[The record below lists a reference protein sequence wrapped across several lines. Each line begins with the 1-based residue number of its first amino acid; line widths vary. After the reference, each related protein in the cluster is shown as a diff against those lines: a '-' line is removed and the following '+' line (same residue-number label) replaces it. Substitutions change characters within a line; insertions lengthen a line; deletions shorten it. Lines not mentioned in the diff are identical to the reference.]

1 MGSYPA
7 VEYRADYPGDCR
19 GDDER
24 GVGAPLF
31 RSEGAGCKLNFSEN
45 LMSNLVKSKTDVLS
59 VIQQNRKSIKTL
71 GVKKLGLFG
80 SFVREEH
87 NKNSDIDLMV
97 EFDKGKKTF
106 DNFMQLSF
114 LLEDLL
120 GKKVELVTTDAMSPY
135 IRPYILKEVE
145 YVNFTS

>member
-1 MGSYPA
+1 MNK
-7 VEYRADYPGDCR
+7 RI
-19 GDDER
+19 
-24 GVGAPLF
+24 
-31 RSEGAGCKLNFSEN
+31 N
-45 LMSNLVKSKTDVLS
+45 SKKDVLS
-59 VIQQNRKSIKTL
+59 IIQQNRKSIKTL

-80 SFVREEH
+80 SFVREEQ

-120 GKKVELVTTDAMSPY
+120 GKKIELVTTDSMSPY
-135 IRPYILKEVE
+135 IR
-145 YVNFTS
+145 

>member
-1 MGSYPA
+1 
-7 VEYRADYPGDCR
+7 
-19 GDDER
+19 
-24 GVGAPLF
+24 
-31 RSEGAGCKLNFSEN
+31 
-45 LMSNLVKSKTDVLS
+45 MSNLVKSKTDILS
-59 VIQQNRKSIKTL
+59 IIQQNRKSIKTL

-80 SFVREEH
+80 SFVREEQ

-120 GKKVELVTTDAMSPY
+120 GKKVELVTTNAMSPY
-135 IRPYILKEVE
+135 IRPYILKELE

>member
-1 MGSYPA
+1 MNK
-7 VEYRADYPGDCR
+7 RI
-19 GDDER
+19 
-24 GVGAPLF
+24 
-31 RSEGAGCKLNFSEN
+31 N
-45 LMSNLVKSKTDVLS
+45 SKKDVLS
-59 VIQQNRKSIKTL
+59 IIQQNRKSIKTL

-80 SFVREEH
+80 SFVREEQ

-120 GKKVELVTTDAMSPY
+120 GKKIEWVTTDSMSPY

>member
-1 MGSYPA
+1 MNK
-7 VEYRADYPGDCR
+7 RI
-19 GDDER
+19 
-24 GVGAPLF
+24 
-31 RSEGAGCKLNFSEN
+31 N
-45 LMSNLVKSKTDVLS
+45 SKKDVLS
-59 VIQQNRKSIKTL
+59 IIQQNRKSVKTL

-80 SFVREEH
+80 SFVREEQ

-106 DNFMQLSF
+106 DNFRQLSF

-120 GKKVELVTTDAMSPY
+120 GKKIELVTTDSMSPY
-135 IRPYILKEVE
+135 IRPYILTEVE

>member
-1 MGSYPA
+1 MNK
-7 VEYRADYPGDCR
+7 
-19 GDDER
+19 
-24 GVGAPLF
+24 
-31 RSEGAGCKLNFSEN
+31 RSN
-45 LMSNLVKSKTDVLS
+45 SKKDVLS
-59 VIQQNRKSIKTL
+59 IIQQNRKSIKTL

-80 SFVREEH
+80 SFVREEQ

-120 GKKVELVTTDAMSPY
+120 GKKFELVTTDSMSPC

>member
-1 MGSYPA
+1 
-7 VEYRADYPGDCR
+7 
-19 GDDER
+19 
-24 GVGAPLF
+24 
-31 RSEGAGCKLNFSEN
+31 
-45 LMSNLVKSKTDVLS
+45 
-59 VIQQNRKSIKTL
+59 
-71 GVKKLGLFG
+71 
-80 SFVREEH
+80 
-87 NKNSDIDLMV
+87 MV

-120 GKKVELVTTDAMSPY
+120 GKKIELVTTDSMSPC

>member
-1 MGSYPA
+1 MNK
-7 VEYRADYPGDCR
+7 RI
-19 GDDER
+19 
-24 GVGAPLF
+24 
-31 RSEGAGCKLNFSEN
+31 N
-45 LMSNLVKSKTDVLS
+45 SKKDVLS
-59 VIQQNRKSIKTL
+59 IIQQNRKSIKTL

-80 SFVREEH
+80 SFVREEQ

-120 GKKVELVTTDAMSPY
+120 EKKVELVTTDAMSPY